1 MPTAHRHPS
10 SWLRA
15 LLMIAIGIAAALSGL
30 PARAVEGDALVTLL
44 DGDGRVL
51 DRSGAFAAAEGLK
64 VSGAALVQ
72 TGAGTKLLRLEWSG
86 GSAVDLGPDTQL
98 LVAPLGL
105 ADKPDKTRA
114 ALYLLRGWVKLSAA
128 PGENPPQLLSL
139 FSGALLQQGALVA
152 FVGNGQAW
160 IFDESGSSQIMER
173 PARGNPLALGG
184 GQFYTR
190 IGADPGQVLPRAPA
204 ATLKDVPRA
213 FRDTLPRRYAAA
225 ASKPATPRALA
236 QPGYADLREWMS
248 GESTVRRFVVVHFA
262 HWARDPAFRSALA
275 AQEKNHPEWSA
286 ILHPNPPRKP

>member
-1 MPTAHRHPS
+1 MP
-10 SWLRA
+10 
-15 LLMIAIGIAAALSGL
+15 AAAARSSNWL
-30 PARAVEGDALVTLL
+30 PALFALGLCLLLTLVARPAQATDGEPIVTLL

-51 DRSGAFAAAEGLK
+51 DRNGTYAAAEGLK
-64 VSGAALVQ
+64 LSGAALVQ
-72 TGAGTKLLRLEWSG
+72 TGAASKLLRLEWSG
-86 GSAVDLGPDTQL
+86 GTAVDLGPDTQL

-128 PGENPPQLLSL
+128 AGEPAPQLLSL

-173 PARGNPLALGG
+173 PARGNPMPLAA

-190 IGADPGQVLPRAPA
+190 VGADPGQVLPRAPA
-204 ATLKDVPRA
+204 AQLKDVPRA

-225 ASKPATPRALA
+225 AAKPAPARTLA
-236 QPGYADLREWMS
+236 QPGYTELRDWMS
-248 GESTVRRFVVVHFA
+248 GESALRRFIAANFA
-262 HWARDPAFRSALA
+262 AWARDPAFRAALA
-275 AQEKNHPEWSA
+275 AQEKNHPEWSV
-286 ILHPNPPRKP
+286 ILHPPPPKKP